1 MNNRDLLKAI
11 GNIDDKYLVETND
24 IKERNRIKPKIK
36 VDIMRNLKLKYI
48 LAPIC
53 VMIIAVIGV
62 YESGIFTQKPDIT
75 ISKKDGWIIKEV
87 KKDNKT
93 IDEIARIP
101 KWDEMSISQQFR
113 EVQHDNNKYSSR
125 VAKISKDNIMEN
137 IGNATLTGYDT
148 YAETTYSKKGDL
160 YSIKD
165 IDKEC
170 AIAVQFEGDTDYYVY
185 VNAYYR
191 PNTLGEFMEALNLKE
206 NTSFGTI
213 YYRYW
218 DKDAGENVDV
228 EFYNV
233 DNKIIWEK
241 LFSNLNLENIYS
253 DNAIYSS
260 ERFSESIDIGVDIPL
275 LGYKNISVSLTDKGY
290 LLTNIL
296 DTGKGF
302 YIGEDKVKEFLEY
315 IKENYDGYKI
325 VYVEEDGKNTIEE

>member
-125 VAKISKDNIMEN
+125 VAKI
-137 IGNATLTGYDT
+137 
-148 YAETTYSKKGDL
+148 
-160 YSIKD
+160 
-165 IDKEC
+165 
-170 AIAVQFEGDTDYYVY
+170 F
-185 VNAYYR
+185 
-191 PNTLGEFMEALNLKE
+191 
-206 NTSFGTI
+206 
-213 YYRYW
+213 
-218 DKDAGENVDV
+218 
-228 EFYNV
+228 
-233 DNKIIWEK
+233 
-241 LFSNLNLENIYS
+241 
-253 DNAIYSS
+253 
-260 ERFSESIDIGVDIPL
+260 
-275 LGYKNISVSLTDKGY
+275 
-290 LLTNIL
+290 
-296 DTGKGF
+296 
-302 YIGEDKVKEFLEY
+302 
-315 IKENYDGYKI
+315 
-325 VYVEEDGKNTIEE
+325 